1 MRSINAHDGHY
12 DRDSFLD
19 QYIALMTSDS
29 PAHPDTYAESFH
41 RGFFAN
47 YEQGL
52 PPDQCAMVTHD
63 TASIGGL
70 VMIAPIVI
78 AERMRGTSLQAVQDI
93 CRAHLYLTHPD
104 EFLAEV
110 CDQYVKLIDHLLFA
124 ESGACPTEALLT
136 ATRGVSRRDLTRLI
150 ESGRDDYEIIG
161 RVLSPAC
168 YITDSWPAVLYL
180 ACRYRDDALKALL
193 INTNVGG
200 DNVHRGA
207 VLGVL
212 SGLINGFEPAGLFER
227 LTEYQS
233 INREIE
239 RLLLSGA
246 PTE

>member
-1 MRSINAHDGHY
+1 
-12 DRDSFLD
+12 
-19 QYIALMTSDS
+19 
-29 PAHPDTYAESFH
+29 
-41 RGFFAN
+41 
-47 YEQGL
+47 
-52 PPDQCAMVTHD
+52 
-63 TASIGGL
+63 
-70 VMIAPIVI
+70 
-78 AERMRGTSLQAVQDI
+78 
-93 CRAHLYLTHPD
+93 
-104 EFLAEV
+104 
-110 CDQYVKLIDHLLFA
+110 
-124 ESGACPTEALLT
+124 
-136 ATRGVSRRDLTRLI
+136 
-150 ESGRDDYEIIG
+150 
-161 RVLSPAC
+161 VLSPAC

-180 ACRYRDDALKALL
+180 ACRYQDDALKALL